1 MKIFNENITDTIISL
16 GSGQIAA
23 FIWLFNSDFVDIGLR
38 LLMAFL
44 IAFVAAFGSLVAKSL
59 WSKIKKKIK

>member
-1 MKIFNENITDTIISL
+1 MKILNENITDTIISL
-16 GSGQIAA
+16 GSGHIAE
-23 FIWLFNSDFVDIGLR
+23 FILLFNSDFVDIGLR